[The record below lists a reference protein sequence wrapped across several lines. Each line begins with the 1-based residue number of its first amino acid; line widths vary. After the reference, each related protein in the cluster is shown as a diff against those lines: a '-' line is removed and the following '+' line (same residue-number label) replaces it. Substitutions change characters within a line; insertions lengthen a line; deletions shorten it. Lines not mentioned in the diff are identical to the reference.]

1 MTPPLR
7 LLPVLLG
14 ALIAVGLLLFLRA
27 RRVVT
32 PDERF
37 WLHRYKSLSYA
48 AMAGLLATGFFLF
61 RGYLRGEGLR
71 PDLLLILLAMAA
83 AKFTA
88 LAWFRL
94 KD

>member
-1 MTPPLR
+1 MTPLFR
-7 LLPVLLG
+7 LLPILLG
-14 ALIAVGLLLFLRA
+14 ALIAVGVLLTLRA
-27 RRVVT
+27 KRVVE

-61 RGYLRGEGLR
+61 RGYVRGEGLR
-71 PDLLLILLAMAA
+71 PDLLVILLAMALT
-83 AKFTA
+83 KFAA

-94 KD
+94 KE